1 VLPPFWQ
8 LPGEDIAATLDRVLM
23 PWVTQVRPRL
33 TPTVLDGC
41 GTADPVETGI
51 LLGRLDVTILNA
63 EALTFDFE
71 TTPPATSLAG
81 RPYLLQSQVIQELLF
96 LGSGSERK
104 PARLF
109 GSLFV
114 QDETTLVAWIH
125 YPDRLAP
132 PDGQDGLGGILDV
145 YVNGERRAGSLS
157 RSDRATGDEPNLF
170 AIEVNGGIPAEARV
184 EARFVLSGW
193 RVERG
198 EGETPLPLPAA
209 VDALDYEF
217 LGRDDDTISLYV
229 FAERL
234 SEVRQLAVPDV
245 RFVEDIPRIRL
256 WFPHDVPINLA
267 QVEEGA
273 RPVRVRDQAAG
284 QDMAFTVQA
293 TNDARVWFLVPVV
306 ASGAAR
312 PASLRRL
319 LAALNNGQ
327 LLIRFD
333 PRVLNVRAAG
343 AEDEGVP
350 LLLAMMRG
358 QYSYSGFDPQDP
370 DGPVITV
377 PFTPSLAQ
385 GGLTEQDVIRII
397 LANRQPVP
405 PSVPLANLQFLATN
419 FENRVVFELWFHLDL
434 EWTGYK
440 ARVEDEFR
448 LVVLAEVLDDNGD
461 PALLS
466 SETGELRVE
475 VRRMDKYPNVFR
487 VDVQSDR
494 GSESLQYLR
503 FIFPLREQFIVAI
516 GDNRTGSLEEYA
528 KQAGVRFENQYDV
541 ENVTDVPAVVLY
553 GRAVTRQ
560 NE

>member
-1 VLPPFWQ
+1 
-8 LPGEDIAATLDRVLM
+8 
-23 PWVTQVRPRL
+23 
-33 TPTVLDGC
+33 
-41 GTADPVETGI
+41 
-51 LLGRLDVTILNA
+51 
-63 EALTFDFE
+63 
-71 TTPPATSLAG
+71 
-81 RPYLLQSQVIQELLF
+81 
-96 LGSGSERK
+96 
-104 PARLF
+104 
-109 GSLFV
+109 
-114 QDETTLVAWIH
+114 
-125 YPDRLAP
+125 
-132 PDGQDGLGGILDV
+132 
-145 YVNGERRAGSLS
+145 
-157 RSDRATGDEPNLF
+157 
-170 AIEVNGGIPAEARV
+170 
-184 EARFVLSGW
+184 
-193 RVERG
+193 
-198 EGETPLPLPAA
+198 
-209 VDALDYEF
+209 
-217 LGRDDDTISLYV
+217 
-229 FAERL
+229 
-234 SEVRQLAVPDV
+234 
-245 RFVEDIPRIRL
+245 
-256 WFPHDVPINLA
+256 
-267 QVEEGA
+267 
-273 RPVRVRDQAAG
+273 
-284 QDMAFTVQA
+284 
-293 TNDARVWFLVPVV
+293 
-306 ASGAAR
+306 
-312 PASLRRL
+312 
-319 LAALNNGQ
+319 
-327 LLIRFD
+327 
-333 PRVLNVRAAG
+333 VLNVRAAG

-494 GSESLQYLR
+494 GAESLQYLR